1 MKKLFTTSVITLVGL
16 AVLASP
22 AEATPPGYDTVDEVN
37 FQEMAATR
45 GFTDHAAGRDNLEI
59 GYEVCAMQDEG
70 YGYQTL
76 TGYVID
82 EFPNMVPLPDTYQA
96 AVGVIIPAS
105 TYLCPRHQAAW
116 ENY

>member
-1 MKKLFTTSVITLVGL
+1 MAIGC
-16 AVLASP
+16 
-22 AEATPPGYDTVDEVN
+22 EVW
-37 FQEMAATR
+37 
-45 GFTDHAAGRDNLEI
+45 
-59 GYEVCAMQDEG
+59 AMQDKG

-82 EFPNMVPLPDTYQA
+82 EFPDMLPRPDTYQA

-105 TYLCPRHQAAW
+105 TSLCPRHQAAW